1 MAIHVRSTDTV
12 RTKISSIVRRLV
24 GIALL
29 LALLVLL
36 FPAVALYLKKIY
48 WKQDAGSSFVTY
60 TPPKEKPKEAKPIK
74 KEESLAVEESSAA
87 PPPSVML
94 TATNSPYEM
103 DIPVGVMG
111 DLTEGISSDGDSGF
125 GLAGFGDGL
134 GDGLGSGGIGDGD
147 GDGDGGK
154 RAGYND
160 DIQVVLLLD
169 ASGSMQELFQAASA
183 SMENVLTTLSDA
195 KLNGKKTKVNVGI
208 VIYGQLEHN
217 GEPMLLSPFS
227 TQVRKIRARLE
238 KVQCLGG
245 NEVCGAAIDFAVRS
259 FPWNR
264 RERDDMLKVI
274 FVAGNETM
282 EQGSVDYRVAIAA
295 ATEQN
300 IIVNTIHCGEPD
312 VEWEEA
318 AALGGGVG
326 LSLDIRNAGAEKS
339 ASADDW
345 YKLYKALHD
354 CAPLPYGSPAAQ
366 KVHIDALNK
375 AVGPPKNNEAKMNA
389 WLRDNKQRIL
399 LGYEWDAI
407 EVCRLMPEDEFT
419 LDAIGGMGNVPVSLR
434 GKSEPEII
442 ASLRALAQKRQNLL
456 DEYKRFKAS
465 GDLGGKILSVLQDQA
480 AEKGITIEF

>member
-12 RTKISSIVRRLV
+12 RIKIASLVRRLI
-24 GIALL
+24 GIAML
-29 LALLVLL
+29 LALLVMLL
-36 FPAVALYLKKIY
+36 PGVVLYLKKIY
-48 WKQDAGSSFVTY
+48 WKKDAGSSFVTY
-60 TPPKEKPKEAKPIK
+60 TPPKEKPKEAKPIE
-74 KEESLAVEESSAA
+74 KESMAVVESSSA
-87 PPPSVML
+87 PPPPVML
-94 TATNSPYEM
+94 TATESPYEM

-111 DLTEGISSDGDSGF
+111 DLTEGISSDGDAGF

-134 GDGLGSGGIGDGD
+134 GDGLGSGGSGG
-147 GDGDGGK
+147 GEGEGEGGK
-154 RAGYND
+154 RFGYND

-183 SMENVLTTLSDA
+183 SMEEVLTTLSQA

-208 VIYGQLEHN
+208 VIYGQAEQN
-217 GEPMLLSPFS
+217 GEPIRLSPFS
-227 TQVRKIRARLE
+227 TKVRKIRSVLE

-245 NEVCGAAIDFAVRS
+245 NEVCGEAIDFAVKS

-264 RERDDMLKVI
+264 RDRDDMLKVI

-282 EQGSVDYRVAIAA
+282 EQGRVDYRSAIAEA
-295 ATEQN
+295 GEQN

-312 VEWEEA
+312 EEWEEA

-326 LSLDIRNAGAEKS
+326 LTLDINRSASEKS
-339 ASADDW
+339 ATTEDW

-366 KVHIDALNK
+366 KTHIDALNK
-375 AVGPPKNNEAKMNA
+375 AVAPPKNSDKKMSA

-407 EVCRLMPEDEFT
+407 EICRMTPEDEFS
-419 LDAIGGMGNVPVSLR
+419 LASIGGMGNVPVSLR
-434 GKSEPEII
+434 GKSEEEIVSTLR
-442 ASLRALAQKRQNLL
+442 SLANKRQALL
-456 DEYKRFKAS
+456 DEYKRMKAS
-465 GDLGGKILSVLQDQA
+465 GDLGSKILSVLQDQA
-480 AEKGITIEF
+480 AEKGITIEL